1 MCKAIRDF
9 KRECIN
15 EGKKL
20 GLDEGKKLGLDEG
33 MRIGEEN
40 AIRRI
45 VQQLLSMSYSLLDI
59 CTITGASE
67 EIVQKIVLATQQ

>member
-15 EGKKL
+15 
-20 GLDEGKKLGLDEG
+20 EGKKLGLDEG